1 MKKLEKDKH
10 VSEDET
16 KRAMEEIQKITDTYI
31 KKVDEV
37 VSHKEKEVMEV

>member
-16 KRAMEEIQKITDTYI
+16 QRAIGYSENHDNYI
-31 KKVDEV
+31 KKVDET
-37 VSHKEKEVMEV
+37 VSIKKKS